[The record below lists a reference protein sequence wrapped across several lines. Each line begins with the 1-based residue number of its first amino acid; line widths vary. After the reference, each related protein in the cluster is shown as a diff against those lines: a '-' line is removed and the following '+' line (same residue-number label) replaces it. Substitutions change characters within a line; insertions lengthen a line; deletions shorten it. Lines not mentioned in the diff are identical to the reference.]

1 MKNQKQTKKN
11 NAAAK
16 SAATKNAAKNPAKGK
31 SAAIPQTPADMSHRV
46 LTMAD
51 YRAMEKV
58 AHAIGTMCKMR
69 RKYVNAM
76 QAATEVIDRNLDK
89 LRKIV
94 WSDGVK

>member
-1 MKNQKQTKKN
+1 MKNQKQMKKN

-16 SAATKNAAKNPAKGK
+16 KPSSAKATEGK
-31 SAAIPQTPADMSHRV
+31 PADMSHRV

-89 LRKIV
+89 LREIV